1 MGQCQEDIR
10 SARDC
15 KRRLDKGLLSGR
27 HLLFDNGQDAS
38 VGRFMQQFFLAAD
51 ATTRHSTAEKMREQT
66 ELEEVRDL
74 ETRNTFSYSMTNG
87 HTLALTRKY

>member
-1 MGQCQEDIR
+1 MGQWCQEDMR

-15 KRRLDKGLLSGR
+15 KRRLGKGSLSGR
-27 HLLFDNGQDAS
+27 HVLFDNGQDAS
-38 VGRFMQQFFLAAD
+38 VGRLMQQCFLAAD

-74 ETRNTFSYSMTNG
+74 ETRDAFSYSMTYG
-87 HTLALTRKY
+87 HAMA